1 MTRGGTK
8 LAGRRTVINLPG
20 MAHGAPIPMG
30 AKVGNVV
37 YSSGISGVN
46 PETHAMPPEP
56 DEQAMQLFEN
66 IRTFME
72 IAGGTT
78 DDIVQMTVLM
88 KDDKDR
94 GSINKAWLKMFPD
107 EDNRPARHAL
117 TTDVRAGGALFQI
130 ELVAVVG

>member
-1 MTRGGTK
+1 M
-8 LAGRRTVINLPG
+8 AGRRTVINLPG

-46 PETHAMPPEP
+46 PETHSMPPDP
-56 DEQAMQLFEN
+56 DEQAFQLFEN

-78 DDIVQMTVLM
+78 DDIVQMTVLL
-88 KDDKDR
+88 KDDKNR
-94 GSINKAWLKMFPD
+94 ESINKAWLKMFPD
-107 EDNRPARHAL
+107 ENNRPARHAL